1 MFDETADLLIDQ
13 HKGDIKL
20 ALKIALAY
28 GSGFYKAPT
37 KSQLTNREG
46 FGTIQMNV

>member
-13 HKGDIKL
+13 HKGDMKL

-46 FGTIQMNV
+46 YGTIQMNV